1 MSNTITPTVIYRTI
15 LERQKNPSKQTEVP
29 LDETGVEF
37 DADKID

>member
-1 MSNTITPTVIYRTI
+1 MHGTIF
-15 LERQKNPSKQTEVP
+15 EREKNLPRQNIRTEVR

>member
-1 MSNTITPTVIYRTI
+1 MIFEQSRKMHPSNRP
-15 LERQKNPSKQTEVP
+15 TEVP